1 MSENDFIS
9 KGNEAF
15 KDGKKTSLELSN
27 DKDGKLLEK
36 ISDYTNSISLPTSKT
51 SRDKAWENI
60 QNDIHKNK
68 FKVERSNTFERFI
81 HSKVITRVAAVVGVL
96 VGIYTLWF
104 FSNDIERVTSDEGV
118 LKYTFPDG
126 SIALLK
132 KGSSIQFLKTG
143 FDGHIYLNGH
153 AQFNVND
160 DGDSDHNFEVKTN
173 RVVVIVPDGGQF
185 DLRDDQHIFQLT
197 NLGKSSISYIEEHNA
212 AKKALALKSGE
223 MLESF
228 TTQLSLP
235 MQRDISHTKWTEGSF
250 SYYEAPLLMV
260 IEDMEKHFDVIIEHE
275 LHSLD
280 LIFTGKFKENSI
292 EKALTQLCAQ
302 VPLDY
307 HLVEGKVFLQHRK

>member
-51 SRDKAWENI
+51 PRDKAWENI

-132 KGSSIQFLKTG
+132 KGSSMQFLKTG

-160 DGDSDHNFEVKTN
+160 DGDGDHNFEVKTN
-173 RVVVIVPDGGQF
+173 RVVVIAPDGGQF

-228 TTQLSLP
+228 TSQLSLP
-235 MQRDISHTKWTEGSF
+235 LQRDISHTQWVEGSF
-250 SYYEAPLLMV
+250 SYNEAPLLMV

-280 LIFTGKFKENSI
+280 LLFTGKFKENSI
-292 EKALTQLCAQ
+292 EKALTQLCTQ

-307 HLVEGKVFLQHRK
+307 YFVEDKIFLQHRK